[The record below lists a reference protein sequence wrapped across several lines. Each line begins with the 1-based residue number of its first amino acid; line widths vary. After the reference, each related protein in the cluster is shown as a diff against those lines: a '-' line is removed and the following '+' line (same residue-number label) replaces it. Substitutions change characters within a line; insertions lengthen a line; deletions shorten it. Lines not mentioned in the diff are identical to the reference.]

1 MKMKKL
7 FIGLSALLAVN
18 VMMPQQS
25 SAQEQNDSVALDLD
39 KILEIALSD
48 NPDVKVADKT
58 IQIQKYAKKE
68 TIAGLFPKVDLSAT
82 GVKNLK
88 VATMVMDMGG
98 QKITV
103 HMGQPY
109 NYSAQASAAL
119 PLFAPQLWKSI
130 SLNEEQVK
138 LAVEQARESK
148 INTIASVKNAY
159 YSLLLAR
166 ESYDALMAGYKTAE
180 RNVEDTKKMLEVGKV
195 SEYDKLTADVQL
207 AGIKPNLLAA
217 QNGIKLAEMQ
227 LKVLMGVD
235 VNEPLKFSGRLEDYE
250 EGLFADLMNL
260 KADTDLSD
268 NSTIRQLDYNARIL
282 RISEKVNKL
291 GYLPTLAIALSG
303 GYTAMP
309 SEFNPFKAPYYG
321 SSSLT
326 LSFSWTIF
334 DGLSKYMKT
343 KQNKL
348 SIENLEIQRENAL
361 RQLELAVA
369 ASLNSIETAA
379 EQVVSNKE
387 NVYAAEK
394 AFMISE
400 KRYEVGSGTM
410 LERNSSESNLLSAR
424 LQYVQSIYDFLS
436 NRASLEQTLG
446 KVVTDK

>member
-1 MKMKKL
+1 MKKL
-7 FIGLSALLAVN
+7 FIVLGVLLGVGL
-18 VMMPQQS
+18 VMPREAMAQAQQ
-25 SAQEQNDSVALDLD
+25 DSLTLDLD

-48 NPDVKVADKT
+48 NPDIQVADRT
-58 IQIQKYAKKE
+58 IEIQKYAKKE
-68 TIAGLFPKVDLSAT
+68 TI
-82 GVKNLK
+82 
-88 VATMVMDMGG
+88 
-98 QKITV
+98 TV
-103 HMGQPY
+103 RMGQPY
-109 NYSAQASAAL
+109 NYSATAQAAL
-119 PLFAPQLWKSI
+119 PLFAPQLWKSVTL
-130 SLNEEQVK
+130 SEEQVK

-166 ESYDALMAGYKTAE
+166 ESYEALMAGYKTAE
-180 RNVEDTKKMLEVGKV
+180 RNVEDTKKSFEQGLV

-235 VNEPLKFSGRLEDYE
+235 VNEPLRFTGRLEDFE

-268 NSTIRQLDYNARIL
+268 NSAIRQLDYNARIL
-282 RISEKVNKL
+282 RLSEKINKL
-291 GYLPTLAIALSG
+291 GYLPTLAIAISG

-309 SEFNPFKAPYYG
+309 QEFNPFKATYFG
-321 SSSLT
+321 SSTLA

-334 DGLSKYMKT
+334 DSLQKYMKT
-343 KQNKL
+343 KQNRL
-348 SIENLEIQRENAL
+348 TLENLEQQRENAL
-361 RQLELAVA
+361 RQLELSVA

-387 NVYAAEK
+387 NVYAAER

-400 KRYEVGSGTM
+400 KRYEVGSGTQ
-410 LERNSSESNLLSAR
+410 LERNSSESNLLQAR

-436 NRASLEQTLG
+436 NRATLEKTLG
-446 KVVTDK
+446 KVVMD